1 MTRQFYKNPP
11 RVFRSIIFLGAENL
25 WGDFLFYWAADSQV
39 FRLLDCALLSVGAQ
53 GTAFSFC
60 REIVWLSQN
69 IRPTLFNQTFGFAYT
84 FGAAK
89 REPNRP
95 EKRGNLSRKRVSP
108 FRLHR
113 LPAHTQSNLLADSP
127 AGSRLYQGFS
137 RTLNPR
143 AEFAVD
149 RIARLAFLHGFLWS
163 YSPSA
168 LVRPLYPLYNGL
180 P

>member
-11 RVFRSIIFLGAENL
+11 KGFPLYFFLRAENL

-39 FRLLDCALLSVGAQ
+39 FRLLDCGLLSVGAQ
-53 GTAFSFC
+53 GTPFSFW
-60 REIVWLSQN
+60 RENIWFSRN

-84 FGAAK
+84 FGAVK
-89 REPNRP
+89 REPNGR
-95 EKRGNLSRKRVSP
+95 EKRGKLSRKRVSP

-127 AGSRLYQGFS
+127 TGSRLYQGFS
-137 RTLNPR
+137 KTLNLR
-143 AEFAVD
+143 AEFAVN

-163 YSPSA
+163 YSPSV

>member
-11 RVFRSIIFLGAENL
+11 RVSRSIIFLRAENL

-39 FRLLDCALLSVGAQ
+39 FRLLDCGLLSVGAQ
-53 GTAFSFC
+53 ATPFSFW
-60 REIVWLSQN
+60 REIVWLSRN

-89 REPNRP
+89 REPNRR
-95 EKRGNLSRKRVSP
+95 EKRGKLSRKRVSP

-127 AGSRLYQGFS
+127 TGRRLYQEFS
-137 RTLNPR
+137 TTLNLR
-143 AEFAVD
+143 AEFVVN

>member
-1 MTRQFYKNPP
+1 MGGFFILLGRRQSGIPTSGLRFTL
-11 RVFRSIIFLGAENL
+11 RGSAGHGFFLLAGN
-25 WGDFLFYWAADSQV
+25 
-39 FRLLDCALLSVGAQ
+39 RL
-53 GTAFSFC
+53 TFPKYT
-60 REIVWLSQN
+60 
-69 IRPTLFNQTFGFAYT
+69 PTLFNQTFGFVYT
-84 FGAAK
+84 FGTAK
-89 REPNRP
+89 REPNRR
-95 EKRGNLSRKRVSP
+95 EKRENLSRKRVSP

-127 AGSRLYQGFS
+127 TGSRLYQGFS

-143 AEFAVD
+143 AEFAVN

-163 YSPSA
+163 YSPSV

>member
-1 MTRQFYKNPP
+1 MTRQFYKAPKGFP
-11 RVFRSIIFLGAENL
+11 LYYFLGAENL
-25 WGDFLFYWAADSQV
+25 WGDFLFYWPANSQV
-39 FRLLDCALLSVGAQ
+39 FRLLDCGLLSVGAQ
-53 GTAFSFC
+53 GTAFSFR
-60 REIVWLSQN
+60 REIVWLSRN
-69 IRPTLFNQTFGFAYT
+69 IRPTLFKQTFGFAYT

-89 REPNRP
+89 REPNRRK
-95 EKRGNLSRKRVSP
+95 KRGNLSRKRVSP

-113 LPAHTQSNLLADSP
+113 LPAHTQSNLLADSLT
-127 AGSRLYQGFS
+127 GSRLYQGFS
-137 RTLNPR
+137 KTLNLR
-143 AEFAVD
+143 AEFVAD

>member
-1 MTRQFYKNPP
+1 MTRQFYKPP
-11 RVFRSIIFLGAENL
+11 KGFSALLFLGVENL
-25 WGDFLFYWAADSQV
+25 WGDFCFIGPQTVRYSDYWIAVCSSWERKPRLFP
-39 FRLLDCALLSVGAQ
+39 FGGKLSGFPKIYA
-53 GTAFSFC
+53 
-60 REIVWLSQN
+60 
-69 IRPTLFNQTFGFAYT
+69 PLFNQPFGFVYT
-84 FGAAK
+84 FGTAK
-89 REPNRP
+89 REPNRR
-95 EKRGNLSRKRVSP
+95 EKRENLSRKRVSP

-127 AGSRLYQGFS
+127 TGSRLYQGFS

-143 AEFAVD
+143 AEFAVN

-163 YSPSA
+163 YSPSV

>member
-25 WGDFLFYWAADSQV
+25 WGDFLFYWPADSQLI
-39 FRLLDCALLSVGAQ
+39 RLLDCGLLSVGAQ
-53 GTAFSFC
+53 TTLFSFW
-60 REIVWLSQN
+60 RENIWLSRN

-89 REPNRP
+89 REPNRR
-95 EKRGNLSRKRVSP
+95 EKRENLSRKRVSP

-127 AGSRLYQGFS
+127 TGSRLYQEFS

-143 AEFAVD
+143 AEFAVN

>member
-1 MTRQFYKNPP
+1 MTGQFYKNPQG
-11 RVFRSIIFLGAENL
+11 FSALLFSRSRKPL
-25 WGDFLFYWAADSQV
+25 GDFLFYWAANSQV
-39 FRLLDCALLSVGAQ
+39 FRLLDCGLLSVGAQ
-53 GTAFSFC
+53 GTPFSFW
-60 REIVWLSQN
+60 REIAWLSRN